1 MKAAFKACDR
11 GDVDAL
17 AELSDEVVLAELRDG
32 EGGSLLH
39 RASKHGHERVVDFLL
54 SRGVVRHRFL

>member
-1 MKAAFKACDR
+1 MRAMQKAAFKACDR

-17 AELSDEVVLAELRDG
+17 AELSDDVLATLRDS
-32 EGGSLLH
+32 EDSSLLH

-54 SRGVVRHRFL
+54 SRGVVR